1 MLVDYSWPGN
11 VRELKNLVE
20 RFVVLENTDVI
31 RPEHMPGWI
40 TSDSMVDNTVAIGKF
55 TLPEEGLSLEAL
67 EKDLICQALE
77 KANNNKTLAAKL
89 LNISYDALRY
99 QVKKFGLE

>member
-1 MLVDYSWPGN
+1 
-11 VRELKNLVE
+11 
-20 RFVVLENTDVI
+20 VLENTDII

-40 TSDSMVDNTVAIGKF
+40 TSDSMADNTVAIGKF
-55 TLPEEGLSLEAL
+55 ILPEEGLSLEAL
-67 EKDLICQALE
+67 EKDLISQALE